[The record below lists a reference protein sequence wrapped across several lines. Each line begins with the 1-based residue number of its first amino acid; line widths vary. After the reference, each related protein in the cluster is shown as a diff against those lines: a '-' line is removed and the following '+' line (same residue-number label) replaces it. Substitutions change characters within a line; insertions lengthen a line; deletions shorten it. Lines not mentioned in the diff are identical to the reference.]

1 MLHGFFFFNDG
12 IKLWKIY
19 SFNIYLNIRRMECI
33 KNKNNNTFILQMH
46 VNSALASIQIP
57 PGTQVRKQMG
67 NQLVGFKTLLG

>member
-1 MLHGFFFFNDG
+1 
-12 IKLWKIY
+12 
-19 SFNIYLNIRRMECI
+19 MECI